1 MTADPIRRATRI
13 TMALYW
19 LQPMTI
25 GGWLA
30 LIPHIKDDLGLSKSE
45 LAISLLGAPFAL
57 LLALQVAG
65 PLVARFGPRHVMMVG
80 FGLQSLMAM
89 LPLLATSQLGLFLA
103 LMAFGAAIAVME
115 VGLNVYAGRV
125 ERRSGRTIMS
135 RCHGFWSL
143 GLMAGSFFVAQAG
156 MSLMLAQG
164 AVALASALVGIAV
177 ARAATRFPGEVEG
190 RAPPRRSWRAFPMT
204 LLPIG
209 LFMFAFTITE
219 GAMADWAAV
228 HLAELTAGGEIEPGI
243 AVTIFAGAMAGGRFI
258 GDALNRALGPVGLG
272 RASAM
277 LAAFGMALLIVP
289 LPLPFVFAGF
299 ALTGLGIAAGYP
311 LGISAVAALD
321 ETYEAANIAII
332 STVALCGFLA
342 GPPLIGFL
350 GEAFSLRVG
359 FAAVLP
365 FLLLCLWLALWV
377 RPAREESDAVQGG
390 QS

>member
-177 ARAATRFPGEVEG
+177 ALAATRFPGEVEG
-190 RAPPRRSWRAFPMT
+190 RAPPARGSDSTASRNARA
-204 LLPIG
+204 
-209 LFMFAFTITE
+209 
-219 GAMADWAAV
+219 
-228 HLAELTAGGEIEPGI
+228 TALK
-243 AVTIFAGAMAGGRFI
+243 A
-258 GDALNRALGPVGLG
+258 
-272 RASAM
+272 ASAM
-277 LAAFGMALLIVP
+277 WWLFTPWIMSTCSVMPPCVENAWKNSRTNSVSKVPIFGVGRSTFQTRNGRADKSSAA
-289 LPLPFVFAGF
+289 
-299 ALTGLGIAAGYP
+299 
-311 LGISAVAALD
+311 
-321 ETYEAANIAII
+321 
-332 STVALCGFLA
+332 
-342 GPPLIGFL
+342 
-350 GEAFSLRVG
+350 
-359 FAAVLP
+359 
-365 FLLLCLWLALWV
+365 
-377 RPAREESDAVQGG
+377 
-390 QS
+390 